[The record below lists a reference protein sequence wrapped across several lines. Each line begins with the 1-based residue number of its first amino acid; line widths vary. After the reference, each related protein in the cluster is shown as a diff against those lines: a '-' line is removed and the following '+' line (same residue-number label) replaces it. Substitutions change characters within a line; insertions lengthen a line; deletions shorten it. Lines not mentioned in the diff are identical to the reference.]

1 MEVSNLTIGKKNRR
15 IFQKKR
21 AYFTLGYKCALKEKK
36 RKRKGRKSTNQRLE
50 KSKRKNRKE
59 RKKKYEKVPWTRQCL
74 NKCAKLSKAK
84 RKEKLYLLMLKIIV
98 WHCVKNNCEKSKSVD
113 ASQENKRRGSCC

>member
-84 RKEKLYLLMLKIIV
+84 RKEK
-98 WHCVKNNCEKSKSVD
+98 
-113 ASQENKRRGSCC
+113 